1 MLLRLQRMLPAD
13 RTLLAGIH
21 VLGRARAEQERLHD
35 LREEAACLRIHHV
48 EAVVIDQHRL
58 LTQPVSP
65 AILTDL
71 RHDARA
77 DRPGNR
83 RACEARARLLTT
95 PARYIRSGRT
105 PPSRVGTAAGDGCTA
120 SRCRTRTT
128 SP

>member
-21 VLGRARAEQERLHD
+21 VLGRARAEQERLHV

-58 LTQPVSP
+58 TQPVSP

-77 DRPGNR
+77 DRPGKR
-83 RACEARARLLTT
+83 RAFEARARLLTT
-95 PARYIRSGRT
+95 RARYIRSGRT
-105 PPSRVGTAAGDGCTA
+105 P
-120 SRCRTRTT
+120 
-128 SP
+128 